1 MANRLEGKVA
11 VVTGAGRGIGKEIAL
26 ALAGE
31 GANIVVDDP
40 GVERDGS
47 GKSMAPADEVVKII
61 KDKGGQA
68 IAIYETVDD
77 HGGAE
82 KLIRACID
90 KFGRIDILCN
100 VAGILREQ
108 MVWKMTEDNW
118 DSVINVHLK
127 GTFNC
132 CKFACAHMKEQNS
145 GRIINTT
152 SDAWRRGSFGQTNYS
167 AAKAGIVGFTRA
179 LSLEMVKFGVTCN
192 VISPGA
198 ATRMTVDDKVIESFK
213 KRYEAGE
220 ITKERLD
227 AMLDAPGPEL
237 VPPIAV
243 YLATEA
249 AANITGRVFG
259 CTGGDIT
266 IFSEPMP
273 IRSIYRDHK
282 KQGPW
287 TIEELN
293 VLMPKM
299 VAGLP
304 SLSELSV

>member
-1 MANRLEGKVA
+1 MTGELDGKSA

-26 ALAGE
+26 ALAAE
-31 GANIVVDDP
+31 GAKIVVDDP
-40 GVERDGS
+40 GVDRDGS
-47 GKSMAPADEVVKII
+47 GKSTTPADEVVEMI
-61 KDKGGQA
+61 KSKGGEA
-68 IAIYETVDD
+68 IASYETVDD
-77 HGGAE
+77 HAGAE
-82 KLIRACID
+82 KLIRTCID

-118 DSVINVHLK
+118 DSVISVHLK

-132 CKFACAHMKEQNS
+132 CKFACAYMKEQNS

-179 LSLEMVKFGVTCN
+179 LSLEMAKFGVTCN
-192 VISPGA
+192 AISPGA
-198 ATRMTVDDKVIESFK
+198 ATRMTVDDKVVESFK

-227 AMLDAPGPEL
+227 AILDAPGPEL
-237 VPPIAV
+237 VPPIVV
-243 YLATEA
+243 YLAAEA

-259 CTGGDIT
+259 CTGGNIT
-266 IFSEPMP
+266 LFSEPMP

-287 TIEELN
+287 NIEELTD
-293 VLMPKM
+293 LMPKL

-304 SLSELSV
+304 SLSELTV